1 MAASSEVTN
10 NDAGNLTSGRQQ
22 LCMSCGCFLPHSL
35 AMKTETHSQT
45 GLFIVCLFLS
55 CSKFAILLQSNLILS
70 LKELLMLLL
79 AL

>member
-35 AMKTETHSQT
+35 TMKTETHSQT
-45 GLFIVCLFLS
+45 GLFIMFVCF
-55 CSKFAILLQSNLILS
+55 C
-70 LKELLMLLL
+70 L
-79 AL
+79 ALNLQYYCSRT